1 MQDDQPQN
9 TNVAIL
15 DWDANGEPISKYF
28 NDVYFAQHEGLAET
42 RYVFLQQNKLP
53 ERFAAL
59 SANDVFVIGETGFG
73 TGLNFLATW
82 ELWQCSACSGAEL
95 HFISAEKY
103 PLQHEDLARALAL
116 WPQLE
121 PFAAQLL
128 SAYPPVFNAES
139 NLGYFRLS
147 FAANVHLTLIFA
159 DAACA
164 FGQFLPENLG
174 ENLLAQQQQ
183 LHMGGWQL
191 KVDAWFL
198 DGFAPS
204 KNPSMWRDELFIAL
218 ANLSHPQTTLA
229 TFTAAAVVK
238 KGLAQA
244 GFSWQKQAGFGRK
257 RDMLTA
263 VCLPFSRYGKT
274 ARRRGNH
281 WHLTAA
287 ARSTGK
293 NVLVVGAGIAGC
305 QCAWMLALRGFN
317 VTLAER
323 GEVACG
329 GSGNPQGIVYTTLS
343 HTPGPFADINLAAFL
358 FACQFYHA
366 HGWFQAAGA
375 QIGLIDLMADTDAMA
390 QLSARFAGNQH
401 WVQALNSEQAAQLAG
416 VAVERGGLFYP
427 QAGWLNP
434 GLMCRLMAA
443 QPGICLL
450 ENSAIT
456 QLNYQQQ
463 QWHTDVGAFDQVVL
477 AAAADCVEFVSAK
490 CLRIKPIRGQITTVK
505 PAGNL
510 QRVLCGEGYIAP
522 AHNGVMSTGASFNPK
537 SASTAI
543 LDADRQQNLHNA
555 ALLAAEFARLEP
567 TGDRA
572 GLRCVTPDY
581 LPAVGP
587 LPQPEFVQ
595 QFAALKVNRNAPVDA
610 PAAYYPQLF
619 CITGLGSRG
628 LTYSPIAAA
637 LITALLTGAPL
648 PLSVEQWKFIHPA
661 RFWLRDLI
669 RGIDPAVM
677 HLDTGA

>member
-1 MQDDQPQN
+1 MQDDQPQQA
-9 TNVAIL
+9 NVAIVQ
-15 DWDANGEPISKYF
+15 WDANGEPISGHF

-42 RYVFLQQNKLP
+42 RYVFLQQNHLP

-59 SANDVFVIGETGFG
+59 KEHEVFVIGETGFG

-82 ELWQCSACSGAEL
+82 ELWQRTACSGAEL

-103 PLQHEDLARALAL
+103 PLQHADLARALAL
-116 WPQLE
+116 WPQLSSFTE
-121 PFAAQLL
+121 QLIA
-128 SAYPPVFNAES
+128 AYPPVFSAET

-147 FAANVHLTLIFA
+147 VASNVHLTLIFA

-164 FGQFLPENLG
+164 FAQFLPENLSG
-174 ENLLAQQQQ
+174 NLLAQQQQ
-183 LHMGGWQL
+183 LHMGGRPFA
-191 KVDAWFL
+191 VDAWFL
-198 DGFAPS
+198 DGFAPA
-204 KNPSMWRDELFIAL
+204 KNPSMWRQELFIAL
-218 ANLSHPQTTLA
+218 ANLSQPNTTLA

-244 GFSWQKQAGFGRK
+244 GFNWQKQAGFGRK

-263 VCLPFSRYGKT
+263 QCLSFSRYNKSE
-274 ARRRGNH
+274 RRRGNH
-281 WHLTAA
+281 WHITACA
-287 ARSTGK
+287 QSDGK
-293 NVLVVGAGIAGC
+293 NVLVVGAGIAGS
-305 QCAWMLALRGFN
+305 QCAWMLARRGFN

-323 GEVACG
+323 GRVACG

-358 FACQFYHA
+358 FACQFYRI

-375 QIGLIDLMADTDAMA
+375 QTGLIDLIADTEILA
-390 QLSARFAGNQH
+390 QLAARFGGNRH
-401 WVQALNSEQAAQLAG
+401 WVQALDAVQAAQLAG
-416 VAVERGGLFYP
+416 VSVTRGGLFYP

-443 QPGICLL
+443 EPGIRLL
-450 ENSAIT
+450 ENSPIS
-456 QLNYQQQ
+456 QLNYHQQ

-490 CLRIKPIRGQITTVK
+490 CLRLKPIRGQITTVTS
-505 PAGNL
+505 AGNL

-522 AHNGVMSTGASFNPK
+522 AHQGVMSTGASFNPK

-555 ALLAAEFARLEP
+555 ALLAVEFTQLEP

-572 GLRCVTPDY
+572 SLRCVTPDY

-587 LPQPEFVQ
+587 LPMPEFVQ
-595 QFAALKVNRNAPVDA
+595 QFAALKVNRNAPVDVA
-610 PAAYYPQLF
+610 AAYYPQLF

-628 LTYSPIAAA
+628 LTYSPIAAE
-637 LITALLTGAPL
+637 LIAALLTGAPL
-648 PLSVEQWKFIHPA
+648 PLSIEQWKFIHPA

-669 RGIDPAVM
+669 RGVQPVI
-677 HLDTGA
+677 